1 MRRAIVGAMAL
12 VLATAASASAAVT
25 IHGIDTTRSPLVRLT
40 VSVDDRATNPAFT
53 VSENGAPVPDVRVTP
68 PTNGNAI
75 ELLMDT
81 SGTMAGAPLAREIA
95 AVKAFLTQIQPQDA
109 VGMIE
114 FGHAAALTMPITR
127 DRAALAHGLQDVR
140 FISGGTALHDAVFL
154 AAKDL
159 VTSPPGA
166 RRIIVLMTDG
176 KDSSSVHAIQDALQA
191 AQAVQATI
199 YTIVVKTDSYGP
211 RPLQQY
217 AAATGGSFH
226 VATMATLADPY
237 LAIAHE
243 INQTYVL
250 AYRSQAT
257 DHVAVS
263 VAADGSSALTGYT
276 AGPPASILRGSG
288 LVPASAVLPSS
299 SVLLLA
305 GGTFVVLL
313 IALLLVFRP
322 RPKRSIEQRLDSYT
336 EFSRRA
342 AATGAEGD
350 PDATSALTQLSR
362 STERILG
369 GLKFWKRTAKLIEQ
383 ADLPLR
389 TAEVFY
395 IRSGCALALGVPLT
409 LAGAPGLVA
418 MIGMFVGFSAPMVV
432 IKFKAKGRGK
442 EFDNQLPDTLT
453 AIAASLKAGH
463 SWNQA
468 VDTVIKEGVGPVKD
482 EFSRVA
488 SEVRLG
494 RSSDDAME
502 AMAERIGSTDF
513 EFVTMSVNIQR
524 QIGGSLSEL
533 LDQVAETVRARQQFR
548 RKVKALTSMG
558 RMSAYTLVG
567 MPFLMGLGIWAINHA
582 YMDPLLYTNTGHFL
596 MVVAL
601 VSMSIGA
608 WILKKIVSFKV

>member
-1 MRRAIVGAMAL
+1 MRRVLAIAL
-12 VLATAASASAAVT
+12 AACLATAASAFGAVT
-25 IHGIDTTRSPLVRLT
+25 IHGVDTSRSPLVRIT
-40 VSVDDRATNPAFT
+40 VSVDGASQSPAFT
-53 VSENGAPVPDVRVTP
+53 VSENGAPVTDVHVSTP
-68 PTNGNAI
+68 TSGNAI
-75 ELLMDT
+75 ELAIDA
-81 SGTMAGAPLAREIA
+81 SGSMLGAPLAKEIKA
-95 AVKAFLTQIQPQDA
+95 AQAFLAQVHPGDA
-109 VGMIE
+109 VGVVE
-114 FGHAAALTMPITR
+114 FGHAARQAMPITR
-127 DRAALAHGLQDVR
+127 DPAAQLRGVRDVH
-140 FISGGTALHDAVFL
+140 FYNGGTVIHDAAWL
-154 AAKDL
+154 AAKDIL
-159 VTSPPGA
+159 NAPPGA

-176 KDSSSVHAIQDALQA
+176 TDSGSTHTINDAIKAAQDA
-191 AQAVQATI
+191 QATI
-199 YTIVVKTDSYGP
+199 YTIALKTDSYGP
-211 RPLQQY
+211 GPLQQY

-226 VATMATLADPY
+226 VATLGSLAAAY
-237 LAIAHE
+237 KAVANE
-243 INQTYVL
+243 INQSYVL
-250 AYRSQAT
+250 GYRSSQT
-257 DHVAVS
+257 EHVAVS
-263 VAADGSSALTGYT
+263 VAADGSSALTGYE
-276 AGPPASILRGSG
+276 AGPPASIVRGSG
-288 LVPASAVLPSS
+288 LLPAAAVLPGS

-305 GGTFVVLL
+305 SGTFVVLL
-313 IALLLVFRP
+313 LALMLVFRP
-322 RPKRSIEQRLDSYT
+322 RPKRSLDQRLDAYT

-342 AATGAEGD
+342 AVAADLEE
-350 PDATSALTQLSR
+350 PATSALVQLSR
-362 STERILG
+362 TTEKILG
-369 GLKFWKRTAKLIEQ
+369 GLQFWKRTAKLIER

-395 IRSGCALALGVPLT
+395 IRSGAALALGVPAA
-409 LAGAPGLVA
+409 LAGSPSLVS
-418 MIGMFVGFSAPMVV
+418 MIAMFVGFTIPHAV

-502 AMAERIGSTDF
+502 SMAERIGSTDF

-524 QIGGSLSEL
+524 QIGGSLAEL

-601 VSMSIGA
+601 LSMSIGA